1 MVAYR
6 ITARSLER
14 QLVGDD
20 VLKEFASLEDCS
32 ALEPETVSSETA
44 PGRFV
49 LVLEDDEGKQPG
61 VPRSP

>member
-14 QLVGDD
+14 QFVGDD

-32 ALEPETVSSETA
+32 GVEPAAVA
-44 PGRFV
+44 PKAARGKLVFV
-49 LVLEDDEGKQPG
+49 LEEDEAK
-61 VPRSP
+61 RL